1 MANFM
6 RRLSGRTS
14 DFRREEDGA
23 TASIEF
29 CFWALTWSVV
39 FTALVDISTIFH
51 GQNEIMRVVQ
61 DANRQM
67 SIQRLKDDA
76 AVKSYIE
83 TRLDA
88 AGIKAKSVDVQ
99 SNNAVVATS
108 VTVNSDQWSFGMM
121 KRVASFDIEVTQAH
135 IRESIRKSD
144 LDSFY
149 ATAVATN

>member
-1 MANFM
+1 MARFM

-14 DFRREEDGA
+14 DFRRDEDGA

-29 CFWALTWSVV
+29 CFWVLTWCFV

-76 AVKSYIE
+76 AVKSYIA

-88 AGIKAKSVDVQ
+88 AGITAKSIQVQ
-99 SNNAVVATS
+99 SNNAVVATT
-108 VTVNSDQWSFGMM
+108 VTVNSAQWASGIM
-121 KRVASFDIEVTQAH
+121 KRVGSFDIDVTQAH
-135 IRESIRKSD
+135 IRESIKKSD
-144 LDSFY
+144 LDSF
-149 ATAVATN
+149 TLAVSTK